1 MQIMEN
7 ENSISQFSHIAVVR
21 TDRLGDMV
29 LTLPML
35 RAIKY
40 CCKECE
46 LSLIARKYVKPLLY
60 KQDFI
65 DRVYYLED
73 THNDIQPIFNS
84 QKFDVVFF
92 PRPRFQEVFPAFREQ
107 IPHRVGTFYRWY
119 SLLFTHRIKEHRK
132 TSEFNEAEYNIHMVN
147 SFFGTNY
154 LLEYVPI
161 FPDPR
166 AINKVKELL
175 ETLNLK
181 PNNFVILHPGSG
193 GSTIT
198 WDISKFNELSLLF
211 NKMEIPV
218 VVTGG
223 HSEQRM
229 GKVLQTFSP
238 NVVNFIGRLSLYE
251 TIALISMAKGLVA
264 NSTGILHIA
273 SVMGIPIVGVF
284 PNTPHLSAKRWGP
297 IGPFSATV
305 SPITPNPEEID
316 NMNLIQPEAVLNE
329 LLKQIKRKENQQGNS
344 EP

>member
-1 MQIMEN
+1 MKN
-7 ENSISQFSHIAVVR
+7 EHTITQFSRIAIVR

-35 RAIKY
+35 RAIKNY
-40 CCKECE
+40 CKETQ
-46 LSLIARKYVKPLLY
+46 LSLITRKYVKPLLY

-73 THNDIQPIFNS
+73 THNDIQPIFNA

-92 PRPRFQEVFPAFREQ
+92 PRPRFQEVFPAFQEQ

-119 SLLFTHRIKEHRK
+119 SLLFTHRIKKHRK
-132 TSEFNEAEYNIHMVN
+132 TSESNEAEYNIHMVN
-147 SFFGTNY
+147 SFFGTNFSLDY
-154 LLEYVPI
+154 IPI
-161 FPDPR
+161 FPEPH

-175 ETLNLK
+175 EILNLQ
-181 PNNFVILHPGSG
+181 PNNYVILHPGSG

-198 WDISKFNELSLLF
+198 WNINKFSELSFLLE
-211 NKMEIPV
+211 KMEIPIV
-218 VVTGG
+218 ITGG
-223 HSEQRM
+223 QSEQQM
-229 GKVLQTFSP
+229 GKVIQTLSA

-264 NSTGILHIA
+264 NSTGVLHIA
-273 SVMGIPIVGVF
+273 SVMGIPTVGVF

-316 NMNLIQPEAVLNE
+316 NMDLIQPEMVLNE
-329 LLKQIKRKENQQGNS
+329 LLKQIKRKETQQDNF